1 MGSPPNPP
9 LEPMVRPLAG
19 WNQPV
24 DGLPGTTWAKHST
37 PGEDTKARVLALW
50 GRGRITRQ
58 TIERLSA
65 PSKPSRPIN

>member
-1 MGSPPNPP
+1 
-9 LEPMVRPLAG
+9 MVRPLAG

-50 GRGRITRQ
+50 GEVASLGK
-58 TIERLSA
+58 L
-65 PSKPSRPIN
+65 